1 LGKSTKQRF
10 PEFED
15 NGWVTAVGTP
25 TRRHEGREKVSGTT
39 KFTADLELPGLL
51 HVQLVLSHLASGR
64 IRSVDL
70 AAARAVPGVVDVLIG
85 ADLPDL
91 DLAGPDQPLAI
102 DRVFYTGQPIAA
114 VIATSE
120 TAAHDGAA
128 AVFVDLEAMDPV
140 TDADAA
146 MRDSSPLV
154 LDVAE
159 EASEEDASIHGA
171 ASSAESAPVEKPRNV
186 SGVASLRRGDAAA
199 SLAAS
204 DVVVK
209 ATYTIGAVHHS
220 PMEPH
225 VSMVRPEPE
234 GGMTIWAPTQGPFN
248 VRDDVAKTLGVPA
261 YKVRV
266 IPMPVGGGFGG
277 KVLLLETVLA
287 LLARKLNQPLRLVL
301 TRQQVFAVAHG
312 SPAAQFELEIGAKHD
327 GTLTGLQARF
337 HYDNGATAGWHAG
350 ISSSFLAGTYRW
362 PSYEITGFEVSTNK
376 TPVEAYRAPGA
387 PQTYFALESAMD
399 ELAQKLG
406 IDPIDLRLRNASR
419 EGDLTGDGDAAWPRI
434 AFIECLEAAKVH
446 PLYTAPLGPGEGVGV
461 AAGSWGGARTPA
473 AAGCRVEPDG
483 TLSVTIGTPDVSGAT
498 TGLAMIAA
506 DAFGIPSDRVRIQT
520 ADTDVAP
527 FGPIAAGSQ
536 STYSLGGAVHE
547 AALEARRQ
555 LFEIATE
562 ELEAAPEDLEITDGR
577 VTVRGV
583 PDRFVEITKLVAV
596 STEFMGKYRPIQA
609 NGRSAVQGASPQFTV
624 HIARVKADAETGEFQ
639 LTGYAAIQD
648 VGRAINPAE
657 VEGQIHGGAAQSL
670 GRAFGEQMVY
680 DADGAL
686 RTGTLIDYE
695 LPSVDMMPPF
705 DIRLIEVPSPV
716 GPLGAKGVGEPPAI
730 PGAAAL
736 ANAVSRATG
745 VRVRDIP
752 IDRSKLV
759 R

>member
-1 LGKSTKQRF
+1 MG
-10 PEFED
+10 
-15 NGWVTAVGTP
+15 AVGTP
-25 TRRHEGREKVSGTT
+25 TRRHEGREKVSGATR
-39 KFTADLELPGLL
+39 FTADLEVAGLL
-51 HVQLVLSHLASGR
+51 HVQLVLSHLASGK
-64 IRSVDL
+64 IRSIDVE
-70 AAARAVPGVVDVLIG
+70 AARAVPGVVDVLTG
-85 ADLPDL
+85 ADLPETEA
-91 DLAGPDQPLAI
+91 AGPDRPLAV
-102 DRVFYTGQPIAA
+102 DRVFYTGQPVAA

-120 TAAHDGAA
+120 AAAHDGAA
-128 AVFVDLEAMDPV
+128 AVQLDLEPIDPV
-140 TDADAA
+140 TDPDAA
-146 MRDSSPLV
+146 MKGDSPLV

-159 EASEEDASIHGA
+159 EASEDDASIHGA
-171 ASSAESAPVEKPRNV
+171 ASSAESAPIERPRNV
-186 SGVASLRRGDAAA
+186 SGVASLKRGDVAAA
-199 SLAAS
+199 LAGS
-204 DVVVK
+204 DTVIK
-209 ATYTIGAVHHS
+209 AVYAMAGVHHS
-220 PMEPH
+220 PIEPH
-225 VSMVRPEPE
+225 VSMVRPEPD
-234 GGMTIWAPTQGPFN
+234 GGLTIWAPTQGPFN
-248 VRDDVAKTLGVPA
+248 LRDEVAKALGMST

-277 KVLLLETVLA
+277 KVMLLEIVLA
-287 LLARKLNQPLRLVL
+287 MLAQHMNRPLRLVL

-312 SPAAQFELEIGAKHD
+312 SPAARFELEVGAKRD
-327 GTLTGLQARF
+327 GTLTGLRARF

-362 PSYEITGFEVSTNK
+362 PAYEITGFEVSTNK

-406 IDPIDLRLRNASR
+406 MDPIDLRLRNAVR
-419 EGDLTGDGDAAWPRI
+419 EGDPGAEGQPWPRI
-434 AFIECLEAAKVH
+434 GFIECLEAAKQH
-446 PLYTAPLGPGEGVGV
+446 PLYTAALGPGEGVGI
-461 AAGSWGGARTPA
+461 AAGSWGGARTPS

-483 TLSVTIGTPDVSGAT
+483 TLSVLIGTPDVSGAT

-506 DAFGIPSDRVRIQT
+506 DAFGIPADRVRIAT
-520 ADTDVAP
+520 GDTDVAP
-527 FGPIAAGSQ
+527 FGPLAAGSQ

-562 ELEAAPEDLEITDGR
+562 ELEAAPEDLEITDGH
-577 VTVRGV
+577 VAVRGV
-583 PDRFVEITKLVAV
+583 PERFVEITKLVAV

-639 LTGYAAIQD
+639 LIGYAAIQD
-648 VGRAINPAE
+648 VGKAINPAE

-680 DADGAL
+680 DSDGQL
-686 RTGTLIDYE
+686 RTGTLLDYE

-705 DIRLIEVPSPV
+705 DIQIVEVPSPI

-745 VRVRDIP
+745 VRVRELP
-752 IDRSKLV
+752 IDRSKLIH
-759 R
+759 

>member
-1 LGKSTKQRF
+1 M
-10 PEFED
+10 
-15 NGWVTAVGTP
+15 NAVGTP
-25 TRRHEGREKVSGTT
+25 TRRHEGREKVSGATQ
-39 KFTADLELPGLL
+39 FTADLEVHGLL

-64 IRSVDL
+64 IRGVDVK
-70 AAARAVPGVVDVLIG
+70 AARAVPGVVDVVTG
-85 ADLPDL
+85 PDLPKL
-91 DLAGPDQPLAI
+91 DVAGPDLPLAVE
-102 DRVFYTGQPIAA
+102 RVFYTGQPVAA
-114 VIATSE
+114 VIAISE
-120 TAAHDGAA
+120 AAAHDGAA
-128 AVFVDLEAMDPV
+128 AVMVDLEPTGPV
-140 TDADAA
+140 TDPDAA
-146 MRDSSPLV
+146 MHESSPLV

-159 EASEEDASIHGA
+159 GASEDDASIHGA
-171 ASSAESAPVEKPRNV
+171 ASSAESAPVERPRNV

-199 SLAAS
+199 GLAAA
-204 DVVVK
+204 DAVVK
-209 ATYTIGAVHHS
+209 ATYTVAGVHHS

-225 VSMVRPEPE
+225 VSMVRPEPD
-234 GGMTIWAPTQGPFN
+234 GGLTIWAPTQGPFN
-248 VRDDVAKTLGVPA
+248 LRGDVAKTLGIPA
-261 YKVRV
+261 HKVRV
-266 IPMPVGGGFGG
+266 MPMPVGGGFGG

-287 LLARKLNQPLRLVL
+287 MLAIKLERPLRLVL

-312 SPAAQFELEIGAKHD
+312 SPAARFELELGAKRD
-327 GTLTGLQARF
+327 GTLTGLRAKF
-337 HYDNGATAGWHAG
+337 DYDNGATAGWHAG

-362 PSYEITGFEVSTNK
+362 PSYEITGFEISTNK

-399 ELAQKLG
+399 ELAQKLEL
-406 IDPIDLRLRNASR
+406 DPIDLRLRNAVR
-419 EGDLTGDGDAAWPRI
+419 EGDPTGDDEPWPRI
-434 AFIECLEAAKVH
+434 AFVECLEAAKVH
-446 PLYTAPLGPGEGVGV
+446 PLYTAPLQAGEGVGI
-461 AAGSWGGARTPA
+461 AAGSWGGARTPS

-506 DAFGIPSDRVRIQT
+506 DAFGISPDRVRIQT
-520 ADTDVAP
+520 GDTGLAP

-536 STYSLGGAVHE
+536 TTYSLGGAVQE

-555 LFEIATE
+555 LLEIATD
-562 ELEAAPEDLEITDGR
+562 ELEAAPEDLEISDGR

-583 PDRFVEITKLVAV
+583 PDRFVEITQLIAL
-596 STEFMGKYRPIQA
+596 STEFMGRYKPIQA
-609 NGRSAVQGASPQFTV
+609 NGRSAVLGASPQFTV
-624 HIARVKADAETGEFQ
+624 HIARVKADRETGDFH

-648 VGRAINPAE
+648 VGKAINPPE

-680 DADGAL
+680 DSDGML
-686 RTGTLIDYE
+686 RTGTLLDYE
-695 LPSVDMMPPF
+695 LPTVDMMPAF
-705 DIRLIEVPSPV
+705 DVQLLEVPSPV

-759 R
+759 S